1 MPIHYRSTPAPST
14 TVGRLAI
21 RSRVQYF
28 RRESAANPLVTFID
42 RLCPE
47 LIRVAAPWRTLD
59 ATARG
64 LAEMLARQRL
74 LAEAAVDEAVRA
86 VLAREAVQ
94 STALL
99 DVGAAVPHARLNG
112 LAHASVGLAIT
123 REGLYEAVP
132 TVRVSIVA
140 LVLSPHEAMDEHLQM
155 LASIATALRS
165 AELRAA
171 LLSAPDPQRA
181 HRSLLRHIH
190 VPA

>member
-1 MPIHYRSTPAPST
+1 
-14 TVGRLAI
+14 L
-21 RSRVQYF
+21 
-28 RRESAANPLVTFID
+28 TFID

-64 LAEMLARQRL
+64 LVEMLARQRL
-74 LAEAAVDEAVRA
+74 LAASAVDEAVRA

-99 DVGAAVPHARLNG
+99 DVGAAVPHARLDG

-140 LVLSPHEAMDEHLQM
+140 LVLSPHEAIDEHLQM

-171 LLSAPDPQRA
+171 LLAAPDAGRA
-181 HRSLLRHIH
+181 HHALLHHIH